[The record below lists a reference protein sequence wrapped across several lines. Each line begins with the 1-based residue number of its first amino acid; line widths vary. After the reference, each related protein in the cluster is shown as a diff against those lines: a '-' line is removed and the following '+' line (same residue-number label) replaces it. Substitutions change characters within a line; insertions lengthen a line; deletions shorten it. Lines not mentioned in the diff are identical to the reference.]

1 MKLDVSIGILT
12 PATMA
17 LAILFLGLMKTYNPE
32 VYGYLFGSVLS
43 VTKEELLTIG
53 GLSGVL
59 GTILLLSK
67 ELYFI
72 AFDQKWRQPLASL
85 LARFFASS

>member
-1 MKLDVSIGILT
+1 MKLDVSIGILYT
-12 PATMA
+12 ATMA

-32 VYGYLFGSVLS
+32 VYGYLFGGVLS

-53 GLSGVL
+53 GLSVGVL

-72 AFDQKWRQPLASL
+72 AF
-85 LARFFASS
+85 